1 MSQGSLFTGQP
12 VLSQLLQLIPKNL
25 VDRLAKEHQ
34 ADRYCK
40 TLFTYDHL
48 VTMLSAIYMGCTGLR
63 ELVTGLQAC
72 QQRLRHLGLKQNPR
86 RSTLADANKRRTE
99 ALFGDLF
106 HGLYRRYY
114 GDSPD
119 SRRRK
124 DGPLGRLH
132 VLDSTTITLFSDV
145 LQGTGAFGLNGRKK
159 GGAKAHVVMRVDQ
172 QVPCFIDLTEGK
184 RNDKHIMARVPLA
197 RGSVVVFDMGYTN
210 YAQWAAW
217 DKQGVFWVT
226 RLQEGAVVK
235 DREHLP
241 VNDAQRVAG
250 VIAQQLV
257 RLGAGKR
264 SLAARVVHYHHKE
277 SGRIFRFV
285 TNNTKWSPTTV
296 ARIYRQRWDIE
307 MLFKRIKQNYPLR
320 DFLGDSPN
328 AIKIQIWCAFIADL
342 LVTIVRDRAHLT
354 GPRRWSF
361 SGVASLLRIHLHT
374 YIDVLRFLRDPDRA
388 LIDYKPP
395 EPSPQLSLQLSL

>member
-1 MSQGSLFTGQP
+1 M
-12 VLSQLLQLIPKNL
+12 
-25 VDRLAKEHQ
+25 DKEHQ

-99 ALFGDLF
+99 ALFVIF

-114 GDSPD
+114 GDSRD

-159 GGAKAHVVMRVDQ
+159 GWRQGPCGHACGPAGPLLHRPHRRQAQRQAHHGTST
-172 QVPCFIDLTEGK
+172 LT
-184 RNDKHIMARVPLA
+184 

-217 DKQGVFWVT
+217 DKQGVFGL
-226 RLQEGAVVK
+226 RAY
-235 DREHLP
+235 R
-241 VNDAQRVAG
+241 RVP
-250 VIAQQLV
+250 
-257 RLGAGKR
+257 
-264 SLAARVVHYHHKE
+264 
-277 SGRIFRFV
+277 
-285 TNNTKWSPTTV
+285 W
-296 ARIYRQRWDIE
+296 
-307 MLFKRIKQNYPLR
+307 
-320 DFLGDSPN
+320 
-328 AIKIQIWCAFIADL
+328 
-342 LVTIVRDRAHLT
+342 
-354 GPRRWSF
+354 
-361 SGVASLLRIHLHT
+361 
-374 YIDVLRFLRDPDRA
+374 
-388 LIDYKPP
+388 
-395 EPSPQLSLQLSL
+395 

>member
-99 ALFGDLF
+99 ALFEISSTAFTGATTGIPRTAD
-106 HGLYRRYY
+106 GVRTVPWAACMCWTAPR
-114 GDSPD
+114 SP
-119 SRRRK
+119 
-124 DGPLGRLH
+124 
-132 VLDSTTITLFSDV
+132 LFSDV

-184 RNDKHIMARVPLA
+184 RNDKHIMARVPLVG
-197 RGSVVVFDMGYTN
+197 GSVVVFDMGYTN

>member
-1 MSQGSLFTGQP
+1 M
-12 VLSQLLQLIPKNL
+12 VHKNL
-25 VDRLAKEHQ
+25 VDRLAEDHK

-40 TLFTYDHL
+40 RLFTYDH
-48 VTMLSAIYMGCTGLR
+48 VVAMLGAIYMGCTGLR
-63 ELVTGLQAC
+63 ELITGQQAC
-72 QQRLRHLGLKQNPR
+72 QQRLRHLGLKHSIC
-86 RSTLADANKRRTE
+86 RSTLGDANKRRPE

-106 HGLYRRYY
+106 HALYRRYY

-145 LQGTGAFGLNGRKK
+145 LQGTGAYALNGRKK

-184 RNDKHIMARVPLA
+184 RNDKRIMGKVPLA
-197 RGSVVVFDMGYTN
+197 KGSVLAFDMGYTS
-210 YAQWAAW
+210 YKQWRAW
-217 DKQGVFWVT
+217 HKQGIFWVT
-226 RLQEGAVVK
+226 RLQEGAVVRVIK
-235 DREHLP
+235 HLP
-241 VNDAQRVAG
+241 VSDTQREEG
-250 VIAQQLV
+250 VIGQQLV
-257 RLGAGKR
+257 RLGEGR
-264 SLAARVVHYHHKE
+264 NTVQARLVHFRHQQ
-277 SGRIFRFV
+277 SGRLFRFV
-285 TNNTKWSPTTV
+285 TNNTRWAPTTV

-307 MLFKRIKQNYPLR
+307 LLFKRIKQNYPLR
-320 DFLGDSPN
+320 DFLGDNPN

-342 LVTIVRDRAHLT
+342 LVKVLRDRAHAK

-374 YIDVLRFLRDPDRA
+374 YIDVIEFLRDPDRA
-388 LIDYKPP
+388 LLRYKPP
-395 EPSPQLSLQLSL
+395 DPSPQLTLQLSI